1 MLKRSATVVQGRDL
15 KNNNVSRETLK
26 KGVINIKQDDI
37 HYNIDNIDSK
47 NALFNLILGEKS
59 GGKSY
64 QVKHKKA
71 VEHYLKTGQKFILL
85 RRWKDE
91 IKTDKIEQYFN
102 DVDVEKLT
110 GGVYNCI
117 TYWRGGIYFGRF
129 DNEKYDIVH
138 I

>member
-1 MLKRSATVVQGRDL
+1 M
-15 KNNNVSRETLK
+15 
-26 KGVINIKQDDI
+26 INIKQDNI
-37 HYNIDNIDSK
+37 HYNIDSIDNK

-91 IKTDKIEQYFN
+91 IKSDKIEQYFN

-110 GGVYNCI
+110 NGVYNCI
-117 TYWRGGIYFGRF
+117 TYWRGGIYFVRF
-129 DNEKYDIVH
+129 GNEKSKTIKGDKIGYAIA
-138 I
+138 